1 MAKYKNYLR
10 KDPFSPFSQLNIDS
24 KFYKNIVFPIL
35 NSFSKSE
42 EENGTKHSSEEY
54 SITMFLNALL
64 GFSPNTGS
72 QILERKLNALLNND
86 LEKFIKQTRILPHP
100 SQMNKYA
107 RKFSMEEA
115 ENILFE
121 IDKNVLEVLL
131 KQKLIPRK
139 IKIAFDFHKQLYYGE
154 KNNPHVIGILA
165 EKGTKKAFK
174 WHTCAII
181 LKGYEMQIG
190 SKMIQKGEKK
200 EPFIQRMVEYFES
213 LGFIIELSVM
223 DKEYYIKEILKY
235 LDSKGIPYIVPVKEP
250 KKLSTLKEKALKK
263 PKKRVQ
269 TYKMK
274 DGYVRG
280 KGYNYYS
287 NKIGFYAKKN
297 KRFNILRAQFR
308 NKTRKKEAILSD
320 IFVLATNQE
329 FHVPV
334 IKKKYKFYKIRS
346 EYGGRWR
353 IEIAYREE
361 NPFITYSTSRI
372 PDVRNMY
379 FIIALLLY
387 NLWVIANILL
397 HKKKS
402 WQKKEPKAFFM
413 VHLQDILLSIL
424 TDIYWT

>member
-1 MAKYKNYLR
+1 M
-10 KDPFSPFSQLNIDS
+10 
-24 KFYKNIVFPIL
+24 FYKNLLVPIIK
-35 NSFSKSE
+35 SFSVPAHESRI
-42 EENGTKHSSEEY
+42 KHSNEEF

-64 GFSPNTGS
+64 GFSPNIGT
-72 QILERKLNALLNND
+72 QIMERKLNSLLNGN

-100 SQMNKYA
+100 SQMNKYV
-107 RKFSMEEA
+107 REFSMEEA
-115 ENILFE
+115 ENILLE
-121 IDKNVLEVLL
+121 INKKVLKVLL
-131 KQKLIPRK
+131 KYKLIPRK
-139 IKIAFDFHKQLYYGE
+139 IKIAFDIHKQLYYGE

-181 LKGYEMQIG
+181 LKGYELQIG

-200 EPFIQRMVEYFES
+200 VPFIQKMVEHFES

-223 DKEYYIKEILKY
+223 DKGYYVKEILKY
-235 LDSKGIPYIVPVKEP
+235 LNSKGITYIVPVKES
-250 KKLSTLKEKALKK
+250 KTLSTQKEKALKN

-269 TYKMK
+269 TYGMK

-280 KGYNYYS
+280 KGYTHYFH
-287 NKIGFYAKKN
+287 KIGFYDKKK
-297 KRFNILRAQFR
+297 KRFNKLRAQFK
-308 NKTRKKEAILSD
+308 NKTRKKERILSD

-329 FHVPV
+329 FHAPV

-346 EYGGRWR
+346 DYGGRWR

-372 PDVRNMY
+372 PDVRNVY

-402 WQKKEPKAFFM
+402 WQKKEPKAFFS
-413 VHLQDILLSIL
+413 VYLQDIFLSIL
-424 TDIYWT
+424 QIYIGLDPPYSEFCREKELKVMRCLII